1 MSSRVGTV
9 LDSIEDR
16 MFRPVDGASLAVFR
30 IAFGALM
37 LWDVIAYFVYDW
49 IRFLYVTP
57 VFHFK
62 YFGFE
67 WVEPWGG
74 AGMYLHFAVMGA
86 LAFFIMIGLFYRI
99 SALLFLFAFT
109 YVFLLEQAEYLNHFY
124 FVILLNILLV
134 FMPANRVYAVDALLQ
149 RRHGREA
156 EMVPGWSV
164 GLLKGQMEVMLI
176 FAGIVKI
183 NPDWLH
189 LQPMTMWLASRADF
203 PLVGPLFTETWVA
216 VIASYGSILLHI
228 VGAPLLLFRRTRM
241 PVFMLYAL
249 FHLSNHM
256 LFNIGI
262 FPWLT
267 IAGTT
272 IFFAPDWPRRFVAA
286 AWRFVPFPYRTA
298 AQAGSGKT
306 PAE

>member
-1 MSSRVGTV
+1 
-9 LDSIEDR
+9 

-30 IAFGALM
+30 IAFGALL
-37 LWDVIAYFVYDW
+37 LWDVVAFFVHDW
-49 IRFLYVTP
+49 IRFLYVAP

-67 WVEPWGG
+67 WVEPWAG
-74 AGMYLHFAVMGA
+74 AGMYLHFAVMGT

-134 FMPANRVYAVDALLQ
+134 FMPANRVYSIDAVL
-149 RRHGREA
+149 HGWRGRDA

-189 LQPMTMWLASRADF
+189 LEPMAMWLERRADF
-203 PLVGPLFTETWVA
+203 PLIGPYFTEVWMVA
-216 VIASYGSILLHI
+216 LASYGPILLHV

-241 PVFMLYAL
+241 PVFILYAG

-286 AWRFVPFPYRTA
+286 TIRFVPFPLRTVTVA
-298 AQAGSGKT
+298 RSGKT
-306 PAE
+306 LPE